1 MATITKPLTAVVNVL
16 SVALGYIAA
25 KIIPQGIRKVF
36 TNEGPDGPFIPV
48 TYIPLRDLTVDP
60 KYQRLINTNFI
71 RKAEEFKPEFV
82 KPLSVFKRPDG
93 TLVVVDGQHTSVLA
107 ATYVQDPEDFKLP
120 CQVQVHPSHFTI
132 DQCKKAEAKYFK
144 EFNTLRNKVSSVAKL
159 RADIAQG
166 EQYALDLEES
176 FKALNIHVERIGAPD
191 DGTNNVQGY
200 DKLKTALSKYSPSH
214 IRKAI
219 ETYKGHNRDTSKLCK
234 WSKPLKGGFIFGLA
248 AAYSFL
254 DSLSVTNTGEK
265 YENFNTFL
273 NTAIKHYSVDD
284 FTLNTA
290 GPIQDILILEEILK
304 VYHVLSPANGW
315 LPIGE
320 KCWSDWRND
329 KGIHQAKIKTWQKD
343 LLQEESEESEE
354 D

>member
-1 MATITKPLTAVVNVL
+1 MSTLTRPLDAVVNVL
-16 SVALGYIAA
+16 SVALGYIAN
-25 KIIPQGIRKVF
+25 KIIPQGIRKAF

-48 TYIPLRDLTVDP
+48 TYIPLKKLTVDP

-71 RKAEEFKPEFV
+71 RKAEEFKPKFV

-93 TLVVVDGQHTSVLA
+93 DLVVVDGQHTSVLA

-120 CQVQVHPSHFTI
+120 CQVQVHPSNFTI

-166 EQYALDLEES
+166 EKYALDLENS
-176 FKALNIHVERIGAPD
+176 FKALNIHVELIGAPD
-191 DGTNNVQGY
+191 DGTNNVIGF
-200 DKLKTALSKYSPSH
+200 DKLKAALGKYSSRH
-214 IRKAI
+214 VRKAI

-234 WSKPLKGGFIFGLA
+234 WSKPLNGGFIFGLA

-254 DSLSVTNTGEK
+254 DSLSVTNSGDR

-273 NTAIKHYSVDD
+273 NTDIKHYVVED

-290 GPIQDILILEEILK
+290 GPIQDILILEKILK
-304 VYHVLSPANGW
+304 VYHVLSPATGW
-315 LPIGE
+315 TSIGD
-320 KCWSDWRND
+320 KSWTDWRTD
-329 KGIHQAKIKTWQKD
+329 TGIHGKNSANSSTE
-343 LLQEESEESEE
+343 LEEE
-354 D
+354 

>member
-1 MATITKPLTAVVNVL
+1 MSTLTRPLDAVVNVL
-16 SVALGYIAA
+16 SVALGYIAN
-25 KIIPQGIRKVF
+25 KIIPQGIRKAF

-48 TYIPLRDLTVDP
+48 TYIPLKKLTVDP

-71 RKAEEFKPEFV
+71 RKAEEFKPKFV

-93 TLVVVDGQHTSVLA
+93 DLVVVDGQHTSVLA

-120 CQVQVHPSHFTI
+120 CQVQVHPSNFTI

-166 EQYALDLEES
+166 EKYALDLENS
-176 FKALNIHVERIGAPD
+176 FKALNIHVELIGAPD
-191 DGTNNVQGY
+191 DGTNNVIGF
-200 DKLKTALSKYSPSH
+200 DKLKAALGKYSSSH
-214 IRKAI
+214 VRKAI

-234 WSKPLKGGFIFGLA
+234 WSKPLNGGFIFGLA

-254 DSLSVTNTGEK
+254 DNLSVTNSGDR
-265 YENFNTFL
+265 YDNFNTFL
-273 NTAIKHYSVDD
+273 NTAIKH
-284 FTLNTA
+284 FTIDSFTINTA
-290 GPIQDILILEEILK
+290 GPIQDILILEQILK
-304 VYHVLSPANGW
+304 VYLVLSPGNGW
-315 LPIGE
+315 ASIGE
-320 KCWSDWRND
+320 KSWSDWRFD
-329 KGIHQAKIKTWQKD
+329 KGIHGRKTANQT
-343 LLQEESEESEE
+343 ESEE

>member
-1 MATITKPLTAVVNVL
+1 MSTLTRPLDAVVNVL
-16 SVALGYIAA
+16 SVALGYIAN
-25 KIIPQGIRKVF
+25 KIIPQGIRKAF

-48 TYIPLRDLTVDP
+48 TYIPLKKLTVDP

-71 RKAEEFKPEFV
+71 RKAEEFKPKFV

-93 TLVVVDGQHTSVLA
+93 DLVVVDGQHTSVLA

-120 CQVQVHPSHFTI
+120 CQVQVHPSNFTI

-166 EQYALDLEES
+166 EKYALDLENS
-176 FKALNIHVERIGAPD
+176 FKALNIHVELIGAPD
-191 DGTNNVQGY
+191 DGTNNVIGF
-200 DKLKTALSKYSPSH
+200 DKLKAALGKYSSSH
-214 IRKAI
+214 VRKAI

-234 WSKPLKGGFIFGLA
+234 WSKPLNGGFIFGLA

-254 DSLSVTNTGEK
+254 DSLSVTNSGDK

-273 NTAIKHYSVDD
+273 NTAIKHYTVDS
-284 FTLNTA
+284 FVTLTA
-290 GPIQDILILEEILK
+290 GPIQDILILEKILK
-304 VYHVLSPANGW
+304 VYHVLSPATGW
-315 LPIGE
+315 TSIGD
-320 KCWSDWRND
+320 KSWTDWRTD
-329 KGIHQAKIKTWQKD
+329 TGIHGKNSANSSTE
-343 LLQEESEESEE
+343 LEEE
-354 D
+354 